1 MNTGP
6 RKESPPSVVTSPAV
20 ADLVFHFLVPC
31 LNQITVLAS
40 CQVYRPKT
48 PRQCFHT
55 ESRVM
60 LARVAQRRCHLH
72 LCHALCPCSVCQGVD
87 SRLSWRAD
95 CVNNSDADRTQ
106 TGQPPTNHQPTTNQP
121 LGQDKTGV
129 QRMQREKETALP
141 TAGIEG
147 CTNRPTDDQ
156 TNELT
161 DQQTDQSIKLPR
173 LSKTQIAR
181 TNERTTQRA
190 TQPNQPTK
198 RFPATTMSNC
208 HTD

>member
-1 MNTGP
+1 MIASLAFNEQSHEHRTQK
-6 RKESPPSVVTSPAV
+6 RIATTPSVVTSPAV

-106 TGQPPTNHQPTTNQP
+106 TGQPPTNHQPTTRTRQNRCTE
-121 LGQDKTGV
+121 D
-129 QRMQREKETALP
+129 A
-141 TAGIEG
+141 EG
-147 CTNRPTDDQ
+147 ERDSTTYGRHRGLHKPTDRR
-156 TNELT
+156 
-161 DQQTDQSIKLPR
+161 P
-173 LSKTQIAR
+173 
-181 TNERTTQRA
+181 NERA
-190 TQPNQPTK
+190 N
-198 RFPATTMSNC
+198 
-208 HTD
+208 